1 MLTQRYLKPVLLC
14 SAGILVTLGAER
26 TVLPV
31 FAQATGPVAIPCETG
46 SNEPCE
52 VTDIKLVANPN
63 DPEVY
68 VLQVQTK
75 QGLRSFVAGRAI
87 IERFAKELQNALEG
101 RGVKNL

>member
-14 SAGILVTLGAER
+14 SAGILVTPGAER

-31 FAQATGPVAIPCETG
+31 SAQAPSPVVAPCETG

-52 VTDIKLVANPN
+52 VTDLKLVANPN
-63 DPEVY
+63 DPAVY

>member
-1 MLTQRYLKPVLLC
+1 MLTERYVRPVLLFG
-14 SAGILVTLGAER
+14 AGILVALGVER

-31 FAQATGPVAIPCETG
+31 AAQALRPVVAPCETG

-52 VTDIKLVANPN
+52 VTDLKLVANPN
-63 DPEVY
+63 DPAVY

-75 QGLRSFVAGRAI
+75 QGLRSFVASRAL
-87 IERFAKELQNALEG
+87 IERFAKELQNAIEG

>member
-1 MLTQRYLKPVLLC
+1 MLTERYVRPVLLFG
-14 SAGILVTLGAER
+14 AGILVALGVER

-31 FAQATGPVAIPCETG
+31 SAQAPSPVAVPCETG

-52 VTDIKLVANPN
+52 VTDLKLVANPN
-63 DPEVY
+63 DPAVY

-75 QGLRSFVAGRAI
+75 QGLRSFVASRAL
-87 IERFAKELQNALEG
+87 IERFTKELQGAMEG

>member
-14 SAGILVTLGAER
+14 GAGILVTLGAEQ

-63 DPEVY
+63 DPAVY

-75 QGLRSFVAGRAI
+75 QNLRSFVASRAI
-87 IERFAKELQNALEG
+87 LERFAKELQDAIEG